1 MITEKDIPAGFELL
15 WENGITIIV
24 RPDDAEAVRE
34 FLSRPFPA
42 QSAEEY
48 RGRGRLYRI
57 HRGED
62 KPALLVKQYLRGGV
76 FRGIL
81 KDRFLSALRFVSEL
95 YLTGVAAKQS
105 VPTLKIAALAI
116 QPAGAMFK
124 RAYLFTEEL
133 RDTMDL
139 AEYCKA
145 HANAPPAERRVLA
158 SAVAREIR
166 NMHDGGIYHADLHL
180 KNILVKKDDP
190 GKVYIIDFDN
200 GDYLADMP
208 EERRVENL
216 MRLDRSAEK
225 LNLKSPL
232 ITLTDRIRCLKA
244 YCGGKKEVYGRFKEL
259 VRGQVKWRKLHR
271 AWWKVLGRG

>member
-1 MITEKDIPAGFELL
+1 MRKTPCETAMITEKDIPAGFELL

-105 VPTLKIAALAI
+105 VPTFMRRNSLSDSSSNW
-116 QPAGAMFK
+116 
-124 RAYLFTEEL
+124 RA
-133 RDTMDL
+133 
-139 AEYCKA
+139 
-145 HANAPPAERRVLA
+145 
-158 SAVAREIR
+158 
-166 NMHDGGIYHADLHL
+166 
-180 KNILVKKDDP
+180 
-190 GKVYIIDFDN
+190 
-200 GDYLADMP
+200 
-208 EERRVENL
+208 
-216 MRLDRSAEK
+216 
-225 LNLKSPL
+225 
-232 ITLTDRIRCLKA
+232 
-244 YCGGKKEVYGRFKEL
+244 GRFQCR
-259 VRGQVKWRKLHR
+259 RG
-271 AWWKVLGRG
+271 GP